1 MNGHPKKKPLFA
13 VLNVKAHIGIKR
25 EGMIIKMDRHKNNS
39 NIEKKI
45 LWHFMNNK
53 TIINI
58 IKVEKMPQSTV
69 RQIVKTLLESKF
81 IKKFPKEKYS
91 VHYNVTPQGHLFYMG
106 FEEFVLK
113 KMKTSKGK
121 HYHQC
126 RYCKKHFRGLKNSKY
141 CSRKCRGK
149 AMSGPNHPNWKGGTT
164 FKPYCPKF
172 NNDLKFRVRAFFNF
186 KCGICGKPESE
197 NVSKSGLKYPLSVH
211 HVNYDKEACCGEK
224 TTPQDKRF
232 IALCMNCHS
241 KTSRS
246 IVKENWK
253 NYLND
258 IIEEKFGGKCY
269 YEKYEK
275 IPATQ

>member
-1 MNGHPKKKPLFA
+1 MGQ
-13 VLNVKAHIGIKR
+13 
-25 EGMIIKMDRHKNNS
+25 HKNNS
-39 NIEKKI
+39 NMEKKI
-45 LWHFMNNK
+45 LWHFMNHRIVRK
-53 TIINI
+53 ISM
-58 IKVEKMPQSTV
+58 VEKLSESTLYTYV
-69 RQIVKTLLESKF
+69 RVLLKSEF
-81 IKKFPKEKYS
+81 IKKSQEEKYIT
-91 VHYNVTPQGHLFYMG
+91 HYEVTPQGHLFYMG
-106 FEEFVLK
+106 FEEFILK
-113 KMKTSKGK
+113 KIRIPK
-121 HYHQC
+121 HKYVHKC
-126 RYCKKHFRGLKNSKY
+126 RYCKKYFRGEKNGKY
-141 CSRKCRGK
+141 CSQKCRGK
-149 AMSGPNHPNWKGGTT
+149 AMSGPNHPNWKGGKT

-197 NVSKSGLKYPLSVH
+197 NISKSGLKYPLSVH
-211 HVNYDKEACCGEK
+211 HINYDKEACCGEK